1 MIPRYWVVI
10 PARYASS
17 RLPAKALLEIDGKP
31 MLAHV
36 HQKALASG
44 AERVI
49 IATDDKRIEA
59 AALKFGAEVCM
70 TAKTH
75 NSGTDRVAEVLRLH
89 DVPEDLIVV
98 NVQGDE
104 PLLPAVLIQQVAMA
118 LHKYTTAQVATL
130 CEPITTSE
138 AIFNPNVVKVVRDRH
153 GFALYFSRAP
163 IPFLRDHFAQHPE
176 VFVAHHH
183 FRHIGVYAYRAA
195 YLQHCTQLAPCA
207 LELGEALE
215 QLRILHDGGK
225 IYVAEAVVD
234 AGIGVD
240 TPEDLARVRALFP

>member
-1 MIPRYWVVI
+1 
-10 PARYASS
+10 
-17 RLPAKALLEIDGKP
+17 
-31 MLAHV
+31 
-36 HQKALASG
+36 
-44 AERVI
+44 
-49 IATDDKRIEA
+49 
-59 AALKFGAEVCM
+59 M

-75 NSGTDRVAEVLRLH
+75 NSGTDRVAEVLRQH

-104 PLLPAVLIQQVAMA
+104 PLLPSVLIQQVAIA
-118 LHKYTTAQVATL
+118 LHKYTAAQVATL
-130 CEPITTSE
+130 CEPITTNE
-138 AIFNPNVVKVVRDRH
+138 AIFNPNVVKVVRDKH

-163 IPFLRDHFAQHPE
+163 VPFLRDHFAQRPE
-176 VFVAHHH
+176 VFIAHQH
-183 FRHIGVYAYRAA
+183 FRHIGIYAYRAA
-195 YLQHCTQLAPCA
+195 YLQHCTQLPPCA